1 MRFSPSLR
9 TLGAGLALA
18 LAAAILAVNVA
29 RAGNAAHTG
38 AAHTGKA
45 TRPSAASVAS
55 LRALVDHY
63 RTLAWTYQRA
73 ARVPRTK
80 TSLYYRRSSDRA
92 YLRWTLDSWTRR
104 AYRAEHRAL
113 SAIHKRLAVPLPRQ
127 PALRSSASARLRYS
141 RRLALRLHRIY
152 PGKVTRAFAS
162 ARAANARGTLRLWQ
176 RRSAAAA
183 LAVALHA
190 ARQPAMPGWLA
201 DDFNCIH
208 RYEGAWTS
216 NTGNGYYGGLQMD
229 LEFQHLY
236 GADYLARFGTA
247 DAWPSWAQL
256 QAAARAY
263 ASGRGFG
270 PWPNTA
276 RACGLI

>member
-1 MRFSPSLR
+1 MRCTPSLR
-9 TLGAGLALA
+9 TLGAGFALA
-18 LAAAILAVNVA
+18 LAAAVLAVGAA
-29 RAGNAAHTG
+29 RAANAAHAG
-38 AAHTGKA
+38 HAAK
-45 TRPSAASVAS
+45 PSATPASLAS

-73 ARVPRTK
+73 ARVPRTR
-80 TSLYYRRSSDRA
+80 TSYSYRRSSDRL

-127 PALRSSASARLRYS
+127 PALRSAASARLRYS
-141 RRLALRLHRIY
+141 RRLALRLRRIY

-162 ARAANARGTLRLWQ
+162 ARAASDRGTLRLWQ

-183 LAVALHA
+183 LDVALHA
-190 ARQPAMPGWLA
+190 ARKPAMPGWLA

-229 LEFQHLY
+229 LEFQRLY
-236 GADYLARFGTA
+236 GADFLARFGTA
-247 DAWPSWAQL
+247 DSWPSWAQL

-263 ASGRGFG
+263 AAGRGFG

>member
-18 LAAAILAVNVA
+18 LAAAVLAVNAA
-29 RAGNAAHTG
+29 RAGQSV
-38 AAHTGKA
+38 
-45 TRPSAASVAS
+45 RPSEPKTSVAS
-55 LRALVDHY
+55 IRALVDHY
-63 RTLAWTYQRA
+63 RSLAWTYQRA
-73 ARVPRTK
+73 ARLPRTK
-80 TSLYYRRSSDRA
+80 TSFSYRRSSNRL

-113 SAIHKRLAVPLPRQ
+113 SAIHKRLAVPLPAQ

-141 RRLALRLHRIY
+141 RRLALRLRTIY
-152 PGKVTRAFAS
+152 PGRVTRAFAS
-162 ARAANARGTLRLWQ
+162 ARAASDRGTLRLWQ

-190 ARQPAMPGWLA
+190 ARQPAIPGWLA

-236 GADYLARFGTA
+236 GADFLARFGTA

-263 ASGRGFG
+263 AAGRGFG